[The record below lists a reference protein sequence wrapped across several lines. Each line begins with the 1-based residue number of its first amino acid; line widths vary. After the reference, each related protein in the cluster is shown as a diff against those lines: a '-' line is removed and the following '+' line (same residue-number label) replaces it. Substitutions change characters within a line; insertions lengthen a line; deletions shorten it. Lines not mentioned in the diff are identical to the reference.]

1 MFSDSLLARYASDAE
16 KEIRIV
22 TGKQYDVKY
31 VAGLEP
37 SYARRR
43 VVPIEVN
50 MPMLRVDQAAI
61 VADPAQFKVVR
72 CGRRYGKTVIL
83 EVVATDALVRG
94 ERVALFVPQLLT
106 SSTTYKNILS
116 NVGELATNRHFN
128 KRIETSTGGILEIFP
143 LNTGGIFARGR
154 EYDVYLFDEA
164 AFIKADS
171 IDYWENGIEPM
182 LAAVENPR
190 VYVFSTT
197 QEDDVSNWFFALHH
211 AKRYQYKS
219 DSEGFKQFHRPTHMN
234 PQVKL
239 SYLKMQ
245 QRVKHPLSFRQEYL
259 AEFVDWS
266 GTSLFSFTGP
276 CDEPMRLTHVFAVL
290 DSAVKG
296 GFQHDGTAVMYFG
309 YREFVLPGQPQLVI
323 LDWSVWQLDAVVIK
337 SLFPSILNRAVELAR
352 QHNAVLGF
360 IGLFVEDK
368 ASGPV
373 LIQEAQLAG
382 MPVDAI
388 NSKYTAVGKDARAMA
403 IVDVVASGNVGWSP
417 HAFNKTQ
424 FFKGEEVNHAL
435 RQVVKY
441 RIGDPDAH
449 KRADDAFDAWA
460 YGVIIG
466 LKPDS
471 FGA

>member
-1 MFSDSLLARYASDAE
+1 MDESLLAHYARDAE
-16 KEIRIV
+16 REVRIV
-22 TGKQYDVKY
+22 TSREYDVSY
-31 VAGLEP
+31 VPGLEP
-37 SYARRR
+37 AHARSSSIT
-43 VVPIEVN
+43 VQVN
-50 MPMLRVDQAAI
+50 MPTLRIDQAAI

-83 EVVATDALVRG
+83 EVVATDALIRG
-94 ERVALFVPQLLT
+94 QRVALFVPQLLT
-106 SSTTYKNILS
+106 SSTTYKNILG
-116 NVGELATNRHFN
+116 NLGTLVTNHHFN
-128 KRIETSTGGILEIFP
+128 KRIETNTGGILEIFP
-143 LNTGGIFARGR
+143 LNTGGMFARGR

-171 IDYWENGIEPM
+171 IDFWENGVEPM

-190 VYVFSTT
+190 VFVFSTT
-197 QEDDVSNWFFALHH
+197 QEDDVSNWFYALHY
-211 AKRYQYKS
+211 ARRYIYKN
-219 DSEGFKQFHRPTHMN
+219 DAEGFKQFHRPTHMN
-234 PQVKL
+234 PQVRL
-239 SYLKMQ
+239 TYLKMQ

-266 GTSLFSFTGP
+266 GTSLFSFPCP
-276 CDEPMRLTHVFAVL
+276 CDAPERLTTVFAVL

-296 GFQHDGTAVMYFG
+296 GTQHDGSAVMYFG
-309 YREFVLPGQPQLVI
+309 YREWVNPGQPKLVV
-323 LDWSVWQLDAVVIK
+323 LDWDIYQLDAAVLK
-337 SLFPSILNRAVELAR
+337 TLFPAIIQRALDLAK
-352 QHNAVLGF
+352 QHNAVQGF
-360 IGLFVEDK
+360 QGLYVEDK

-373 LIQEAQLAG
+373 LIQEAQLIG
-382 MPVDAI
+382 LPVSAI

-403 IVDVVASGNVGWSP
+403 IVNVVASGMVGWSP
-417 HAFNKTQ
+417 YAFEKTQ

-441 RIGDPDAH
+441 RIGDPEAH

-460 YGVIIG
+460 YGVILA

>member
-31 VAGLEP
+31 VAGMEP
-37 SYARRR
+37 PYARTC
-43 VVPIEVN
+43 VVPIQVN

-61 VADPAQFKVVR
+61 VADPSQFKVVR

-106 SSTTYKNILS
+106 SSTTYKNILA
-116 NVGELATNRHFN
+116 NLGELATNRHFN

-171 IDYWENGIEPM
+171 IDFWENGIEPM
-182 LAAVENPR
+182 LAAVQNPR
-190 VYVFSTT
+190 VFVFSTT
-197 QEDDVSNWFFALHH
+197 QEDDVSNWFYALHY
-211 AKRYQYKS
+211 ARRYRYKS

-266 GTSLFSFTGP
+266 GTSLFTFPGP
-276 CDEPMRLTHVFAVL
+276 CDNAPRLTTVFAVL

-296 GFQHDGTAVMYFG
+296 GFEHDGTAVMYFG
-309 YREFVLPGQPQLVI
+309 YREHVLPGQPKLVV
-323 LDWSVWQLDAVVIK
+323 LDWDLWQLDAVVIK
-337 SLFPSILNRAVELAR
+337 SLFPAIIDRAIELSR
-352 QHNAVLGF
+352 QHGAVLGF
-360 IGLFVEDK
+360 QGLYVEDK
-368 ASGPV
+368 ASGPI
-373 LIQEAQLAG
+373 LIQEALLAG
-382 MPVDAI
+382 MPVAAI
-388 NSKYTAVGKDARAMA
+388 NQKYTQVGKDARAMA
-403 IVDVVASGNVGWSP
+403 IVNVVASGMVGWVP
-417 HAFNKTQ
+417 HAFNKRQ
-424 FFKGEEVNHAL
+424 QFKGEEVNHAL
-435 RQVVKY
+435 RQVVRY

-449 KRADDAFDAWA
+449 KRADDAFDAFA
-460 YGVIIG
+460 YGVILA